1 MMPGSSFAPLSMFFL
16 LSAGCTQPVPEL
28 SAGHAAAIRDSVT
41 TTLEAFRRYSAARQ
55 WDSLTAI
62 YAAEPGFRWLENGEV
77 RYRSGAEIR
86 QALSGVPATTRIV
99 TSYQDTEILAIA
111 PGIASVN
118 TRFQTQFLDSTTAPF
133 SFGGAITM
141 TLVHRPEGWRII
153 AGHTSAPVPRR
164 Q

>member
-1 MMPGSSFAPLSMFFL
+1 MPGSSFPPFSMLLL
-16 LSAGCTQPVPEL
+16 LSAGCAQPSPEM
-28 SAGHAAAIRDSVT
+28 SAPHAAAIRDSVT
-41 TTLEAFRRYSAARQ
+41 ATLDAFRRYSTARQ

-62 YAAEPGFRWLENGEV
+62 YDTEPGFRWLENGEV

-86 QALSGVPATTRIV
+86 QALGGVPATTQIV
-99 TSYQDTEILAIA
+99 TSYQDTEILAVA

-118 TRFQTQFLDSTTAPF
+118 TRFQTQFLDSTTASF

-141 TLVHRPEGWRII
+141 TLVHRSDGWRII

>member
-1 MMPGSSFAPLSMFFL
+1 MPGSSFPPLGLLLL
-16 LSAGCTQPVPEL
+16 LSAGCAQPAPQL
-28 SAGHAAAIRDSVT
+28 AAGHAAAIRDSVT
-41 TTLEAFRRYSAARQ
+41 MTLEAFRRHSAARQ

-62 YAAEPGFRWLENGEV
+62 YDTEPGFRWLENGEV

-99 TSYQDTEILAIA
+99 TSYQDTEILAVA

-118 TRFQTQFLDSTTAPF
+118 TQFQTEFLDSTTAGF
-133 SFGGAITM
+133 SFGGAISM

-153 AGHTSAPVPRR
+153 AGHTSGPVPRR